1 MVKVI
6 STRDVVFDEDTVFD
20 RKIKDIMN
28 NLMHNT
34 LEEIATWVKTVELP
48 RANSWRLKPSMKMT
62 LHKKILRARDK
73 PNTTKGER

>member
-48 RANSWRLKPSMKMT
+48 RT
-62 LHKKILRARDK
+62 
-73 PNTTKGER
+73 

>member
-1 MVKVI
+1 MAKVI
-6 STRDVVFDEDTVFD
+6 STCDVVFDEDTVFN

-48 RANSWRLKPSMKMT
+48 GT
-62 LHKKILRARDK
+62 
-73 PNTTKGER
+73 